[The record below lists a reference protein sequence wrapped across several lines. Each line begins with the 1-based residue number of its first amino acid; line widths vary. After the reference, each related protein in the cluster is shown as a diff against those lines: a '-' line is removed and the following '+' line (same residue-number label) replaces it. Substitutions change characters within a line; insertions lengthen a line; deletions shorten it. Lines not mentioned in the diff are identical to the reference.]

1 MVFDE
6 PRRFISTMMP
16 CVRLGKMK
24 RGTKRII
31 IGIAAILV
39 VAAVTIAWGFFSAL
53 RTFGIEDRIHG
64 AFFPAS
70 IAIER
75 FAETNGVPPKTLD
88 DLVPTFLDH
97 IPTSPF
103 VDKIEYR
110 VVGGTNWIMNAHSTA
125 LKPARVY
132 SWRSD
137 RNLTQQEKEKLL
149 KEIHNVAVFKE

>member
-1 MVFDE
+1 
-6 PRRFISTMMP
+6 
-16 CVRLGKMK
+16 MK

-31 IGIAAILV
+31 LGIAAILV
-39 VAAVTIAWGFFSAL
+39 AAAATIAWGFFSAL

-88 DLVPTFLDH
+88 DLVPSFLDH
-97 IPTSPF
+97 IPASPF

-125 LKPARVY
+125 LKPARFY

-137 RNLTQQEKEKLL
+137 WNFTEQERGKLL
-149 KEIHNVAVFKE
+149 KKFHNVAVFKENVVVFKE